1 MAANRPV
8 CEGIIP
14 ANTGKITRLGN
25 PRYKPAD
32 HPREYGENTWS
43 TRIDMQRG
51 GSSPRIRGKS
61 ISGNA
66 DPPARGIIPANTGKI
81 TVQWVPTSMRR
92 DHPREYGENSRVR
105 SLRFLAGGS
114 SPRIRGKFHQAT
126 SQVIHGGIIPA
137 NTGKIPVVVACCG
150 LSRDHPREYGENTS
164 FTMPSHRLGGSSPR
178 IRGKFYITYAA
189 HPAIG
194 IIPANTGKIHT
205 RLRGECARSGSS
217 PRIRGK

>member
-1 MAANRPV
+1 
-8 CEGIIP
+8 
-14 ANTGKITRLGN
+14 
-25 PRYKPAD
+25 
-32 HPREYGENTWS
+32 
-43 TRIDMQRG
+43 
-51 GSSPRIRGKS
+51 
-61 ISGNA
+61 
-66 DPPARGIIPANTGKI
+66 
-81 TVQWVPTSMRR
+81 MRR

-194 IIPANTGKIHT
+194 IIPANTGKIDSPCRAH
-205 RLRGECARSGSS
+205 RPMRDHPREYGENRINRSSLVGNAGSS
-217 PRIRGK
+217 PRIRGKFRRAPLATLPAPDHPREYGENQPQQ